1 MLPTWIPPEPL
12 GSAPP
17 EDRARG
23 RIHLRYEDICQD
35 GRLVVQALPQTF
47 GVLWRDLLEKRPA
60 TFANGVIAILSRV
73 VIEGGDGPIAIGAP
87 LEAEGSHHFAHAA
100 GEVGADGSDARLI
113 LAMWGRVVASRGAGA
128 PLVAGRVFGEHVFTR
143 LFAPPE
149 HRKVRALELD
159 GRSGVVPET
168 PWTWQPP
175 ENLLALPADATA
187 LDAVPV
193 VDDRPTVFG
202 LDHTD
207 ANQHVNSL
215 VYPRLVIEAALRRF
229 AGLGRGSPP
238 RLARKVEVAFRK
250 PCFAGESA
258 RIAARAFTVGDHL
271 GITAAIGVVGESSGT
286 RPRCTARV
294 VFDD

>member
-23 RIHLRYEDICQD
+23 RIHLRYEDVCQD
-35 GRLVVQALPQTF
+35 GRLVVEALPQTF
-47 GVLWRDLLEKRPA
+47 GFLWRHLLATRPA
-60 TFANGVIAILSRV
+60 TFADGVVAILSRV
-73 VIEGGDGPIAIGAP
+73 VIEGGDGPIDVGAS
-87 LEAEGSHHFAHAA
+87 LEAEGFHHFANG
-100 GEVGADGSDARLI
+100 GESRLI
-113 LAMWGRVVASRGAGA
+113 LAMWGRVIAPAGAGTV
-128 PLVAGRVFGEHVFTR
+128 VAGRVFGEHVFTR

-159 GRSGVVPET
+159 GRSGVVPEAL
-168 PWTWQPP
+168 WTWEPP
-175 ENLLALPADATA
+175 ESALELPAGATA

-229 AGLGRGSPP
+229 AALGRASPP
-238 RLARKVEVAFRK
+238 RLARKIEIAFRK

-271 GITAAIGVVGESSGT
+271 GITAAISVEGEPSGT
-286 RPRCTARV
+286 RPRCAARV